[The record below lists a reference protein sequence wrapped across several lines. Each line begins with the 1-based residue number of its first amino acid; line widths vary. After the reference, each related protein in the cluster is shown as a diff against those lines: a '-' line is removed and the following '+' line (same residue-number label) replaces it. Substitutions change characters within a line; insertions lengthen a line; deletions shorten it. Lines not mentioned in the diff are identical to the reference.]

1 MAKKT
6 KVQDIEVVEPI
17 VIEVQKPS
25 KEDEIKFSLM
35 RIQDSLNE
43 KPNPILRNELLK
55 AQTKLQ
61 KALKEL

>member
-25 KEDEIKFSLM
+25 KEDEIKFRLM

-43 KPNPILRNELLK
+43 KPNPALRNELLK

>member
-6 KVQDIEVVEPI
+6 KVQDIEVIEPI
-17 VIEVQKPS
+17 IIELQKPS

-43 KPNPILRNELLK
+43 KPNPALRNELLK

>member
-6 KVQDIEVVEPI
+6 KAQDIEVVEPI

-25 KEDEIKFSLM
+25 KEDEIKFRLM

-43 KPNPILRNELLK
+43 KPNPALRNELLK

>member
-6 KVQDIEVVEPI
+6 KVQDIEVIEPI

-43 KPNPILRNELLK
+43 KPNSALRNELLK

>member
-25 KEDEIKFSLM
+25 KEDEIKFRLM

-43 KPNPILRNELLK
+43 KPNSALRNELLK

>member
-6 KVQDIEVVEPI
+6 KVQDIEVIEP
-17 VIEVQKPS
+17 IEVQKPS

-43 KPNPILRNELLK
+43 KPNPTLRNELLK

>member
-6 KVQDIEVVEPI
+6 KVQDIEVIEPI

-43 KPNPILRNELLK
+43 KPNPTLRNELLK

>member
-6 KVQDIEVVEPI
+6 KVQDIEVIDPI
-17 VIEVQKPS
+17 VIELQKPS

-43 KPNPILRNELLK
+43 KPNSALRNELLK